1 MNSPEAAQVD
11 TESHATALGYMISAG
26 VWMVIGT
33 FAGITAGVE
42 LIAPDLLG
50 NIAWLVF
57 GRLRAMHTTIV
68 MFGFAVTML
77 IGAAFYIVPRMV
89 RVPLFSEKL
98 GLASLFVWNASL
110 FAGVV
115 ALSLGHT
122 QSREYAEMFFPSD
135 LGVVAAF
142 VLILWNLIVTVMR
155 RKEPVLYVSVYYF
168 VGGLL
173 LSAATYI
180 IGNCMWVGWKG
191 AIFGMP
197 DAVIHW
203 FYGHNVLG
211 LLMTPLAVAAAY
223 YVIPRAAKA
232 PLYSH
237 TLSQIGFWSILIMYT
252 HIGTHHLLQ
261 APAPTWLKLI
271 SVVDSIAMTI
281 PVATVLV
288 NLWMTAQ
295 GRIGKLTQNP
305 ASRFVFV
312 GTIMYLVVC
321 IQGPFQ
327 SLPIVQRITH
337 FTHWIPAHAH
347 LAVLGF
353 VGMIGWGTCYFI
365 LPEMTGRPIHS
376 KRLANLHYWLMFMGV
391 VSMMVVL
398 TISGL
403 IQGHAWY
410 HGEVVYRVLPATFL
424 YNVLRV
430 MAGAMI
436 VVASWIGLY
445 NMLRSIPKS
454 GAAQAGAGEVAP

>member
-1 MNSPEAAQVD
+1 MKSPESAQVD
-11 TESHATALGYMISAG
+11 TQSHATALGYMISAG

-33 FAGITAGVE
+33 FAGITAGIE

-77 IGAAFYIVPRMV
+77 IGAAFYIVPRLV

-98 GLASLFVWNASL
+98 GMASLFVWNGSL
-110 FAGVV
+110 LAGVV
-115 ALSLGHT
+115 ALSLGYT
-122 QSREYAEMFFPSD
+122 QSREYAEMFYPSD
-135 LGVVAAF
+135 IGVVVAF
-142 VLILWNLIVTVMR
+142 VLMLWNLIVTVMR
-155 RKEPVLYVSVYYF
+155 RKEPVLYVSVWYF
-168 VGGLL
+168 VGGLM

-180 IGNCMWVGWKG
+180 IGNCMWAGWKG

-305 ASRFVFV
+305 AARFVFV

-347 LAVLGF
+347 LAVVGF

-410 HGEVVYRVLPATFL
+410 HGEGVYRVLPSTFL
-424 YNVLRV
+424 YNVMRV

-436 VVASWIGLY
+436 VVSSWIGLY
-445 NMLRSIPKS
+445 NLLRSIPKS